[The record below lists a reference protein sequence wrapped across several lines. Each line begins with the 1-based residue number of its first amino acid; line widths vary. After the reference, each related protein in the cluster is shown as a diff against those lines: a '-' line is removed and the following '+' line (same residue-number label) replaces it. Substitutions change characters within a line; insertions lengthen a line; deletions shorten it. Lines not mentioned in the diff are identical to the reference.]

1 MRGIPGN
8 PVTCV
13 GCNRPKACPADR
25 LCHRCRVCRR
35 PPPNK
40 RFNWSADLDDR
51 LRRAY
56 KNAGSRAD
64 LTRNLDALQRISGFT
79 RVVILNRAAEMNLT
93 FGHRRSWTQEEV
105 ATLRECAGNMSPRAI
120 ASRLKRSHA
129 SVKAKLKALEISG
142 RIVDGYSQQDLQ
154 QLLGVGPKSTRR
166 WLALGW
172 LQSRNERIPE
182 ACVISFLRL
191 HPDQY
196 QLSCVEE
203 AWFKGLLF
211 PSFNRL
217 ATERKPYQ
225 AAKLSNLREWPQDSP
240 DLPDELLPQRRL
252 CQ

>member
-1 MRGIPGN
+1 MR
-8 PVTCV
+8 
-13 GCNRPKACPADR
+13 
-25 LCHRCRVCRR
+25 RR

-40 RFNWSADLDDR
+40 RFDWTPDLDDR

-56 KNAGSRAD
+56 KNARSRAE
-64 LTRNLDALQRISGFT
+64 LSRNLNAIQRISGFT
-79 RVVILNRAAEMNLT
+79 RVVILNRAAEMNLA
-93 FGHRRSWTQEEV
+93 FGHRRQWNDDEV
-105 ATLRECAGNMSPRAI
+105 ERLREYAGSMSPRAI
-120 ASRLKRSHA
+120 AMRLNRTHA
-129 SVKAKLKALEISG
+129 SIKAKLKALEISG

-166 WLALGW
+166 WLAQGW

-196 QLSCVEE
+196 QLNRVEE

-217 ATERKPYQ
+217 ALEQKAYQGAKP
-225 AAKLSNLREWPQDSP
+225 SNIKQWPEETR
-240 DLPDELLPQRRL
+240 DLPDEFLPQRRL